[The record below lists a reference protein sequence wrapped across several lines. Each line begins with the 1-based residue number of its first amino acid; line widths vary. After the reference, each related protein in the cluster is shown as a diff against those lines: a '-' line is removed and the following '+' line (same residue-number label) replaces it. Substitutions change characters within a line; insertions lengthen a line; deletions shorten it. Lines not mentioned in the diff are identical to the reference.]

1 MSEAIKHETVLDP
14 GAEQVGKTY
23 ARALIGAA
31 ASAGVADEVLE
42 QLGVLVDEY
51 LAGSDKLAAALA
63 SPRIDEAEKSRVI
76 DRLFGGEFHPV
87 LVKFLKVM
95 GKRGRL
101 GYIAAVRTAA
111 DSIHDEMLGRLVA
124 EVRTAVPMDQSTRA
138 SVISRLET
146 VMNKQVRLEET
157 IDPDLIGGMIVRI
170 GDTVFDSSVAN
181 QIDKMA
187 RKARDGFSRELLRR
201 FESFSVSSP

>member
-1 MSEAIKHETVLDP
+1 MSQSIQHTTVLDP

-23 ARALIGAA
+23 ARALISAA
-31 ASAGVADEVLE
+31 ASAGVADQVLD
-42 QLGVLVDEY
+42 QLQVLVDEY

-76 DRLFGGEFHPV
+76 DRIFANEFHPV
-87 LVKFLKVM
+87 LVNFLKVM

-101 GYIAAVRTAA
+101 GYIAAVRNAA
-111 DSIHDEMLGRLVA
+111 NLLRDEMLGRLVA
-124 EVRTAVPMDQSTRA
+124 EVRTAVPMDDATR
-138 SVISRLET
+138 SLVTSRLEAA
-146 VMNKQVRLEET
+146 MKKQVRLQET
-157 IDPDLIGGMIVRI
+157 VDPDLIGGMIVRI

-187 RKARDGFSRELLRR
+187 RRARAGFSRELLRR
-201 FESFSVSSP
+201 FDSFTASGT

>member
-31 ASAGVADEVLE
+31 ASSGVADEVLD
-42 QLGVLVDEY
+42 QLRILVDEY

-63 SPRIDEAEKSRVI
+63 SPRIDEAEKCRVI
-76 DRLFGGEFHPV
+76 DRLFGSEFHPV
-87 LVKFLKVM
+87 LIKFLKVM
-95 GKRGRL
+95 GKRDRL
-101 GYIAAVRTAA
+101 GYIASVRTAA
-111 DSIHDEMLGRLVA
+111 NSIRDEMLGRLVA
-124 EVRTAVPMDQSTRA
+124 EVRTAVPMDDATRA
-138 SVISRLET
+138 LVISRLET
-146 VMNKQVRLEET
+146 AMNKQVRLEET

-201 FESFSVSSP
+201 FESFSLSGS